1 MAVVVCPKC
10 GIIVPASKSVCMRCG
25 APLTPQATPVVES
38 VKPEISVAE
47 PAKTAEPATPHN
59 TEEVKRRADAFN
71 TPIARRYDLEPNPH
85 VSLGWSIV
93 AIIFCWPLA
102 VVSLVLRV
110 LSTKAW
116 KSGNEESAK
125 KLGDYSRYVAMA
137 SIVVFIIRFVIGL
150 FFYDIYGIRG
160 VL

>member
-25 APLTPQATPVVES
+25 APLTPQATPVVKP
-38 VKPEISVAE
+38 VMPEISVVE
-47 PAKTAEPATPHN
+47 PAKPAEPATPHN
-59 TEEVKRRADAFN
+59 TEEVKRSADAFN

-93 AIIFCWPLA
+93 AIILYWPCA

-116 KSGNEESAK
+116 KSGNEESAE
-125 KLGDYSRYVAMA
+125 KLGNYSRYVAMA
-137 SIVVFIIRFVIGL
+137 SIVVFIIGFVIGL
-150 FFYDIYGIRG
+150 FF
-160 VL
+160 